1 MGWYVMRKV
10 ILVLAVVLQ
19 ACFCASAQK
28 YRMIWKDSFNRRSL
42 DPDRWS
48 LIPRGSVDWNRYMSD
63 DESLYELKGGRCI
76 LRAIENDGIA
86 TDDTASFLTGGIYTR
101 GKFLVTEGK
110 VEVRARLGSGKSVWP
125 AIWMLPQT
133 GSWPDAG
140 EIDLM
145 EHLNR
150 DDFIYQTVHSIYTQ
164 VLKKKSVPRNSVT
177 APIRAGRY
185 NVFGVEIRKD
195 CLVFSVNG
203 KETMTYPRL
212 NSEEYPPEIQ
222 FPFGTPYYIL
232 IDMQIGGS
240 WVGPPVACD
249 LPVEMEID
257 WIKVYSPK

>member
-86 TDDTASFLTGGIYTR
+86 PDDTASFLTGGIYTR

-133 GSWPDAG
+133 GSWP
-140 EIDLM
+140 E
-145 EHLNR
+145 R
-150 DDFIYQTVHSIYTQ
+150 
-164 VLKKKSVPRNSVT
+164 
-177 APIRAGRY
+177 
-185 NVFGVEIRKD
+185 
-195 CLVFSVNG
+195 
-203 KETMTYPRL
+203 
-212 NSEEYPPEIQ
+212 
-222 FPFGTPYYIL
+222 
-232 IDMQIGGS
+232 
-240 WVGPPVACD
+240 
-249 LPVEMEID
+249 
-257 WIKVYSPK
+257 